1 MNTVNISIRAA
12 LLSLSLLAGGLAVA
26 APAQPTATALPEV
39 SITTDALTN
48 NVKGAIFNAVG
59 RKSPDI
65 MVANQ
70 DGVISLSGWARTG
83 ADVSTAMYV
92 TRQVDGVKQV
102 HNDGVKL
109 WSTRTYDY

>member
-1 MNTVNISIRAA
+1 MNTVHISIRAA

-26 APAQPTATALPEV
+26 ATAQSTATALPEV
-39 SITTDALTN
+39 NITTDALAN
-48 NVKGAIFNAVG
+48 NVKSAIFNAVG

-65 MVANQ
+65 MVVNR

-92 TRQVDGVKQV
+92 ARQLDGVKQV
-102 HNDGVKL
+102 HNDGVRL
-109 WSTRTYDY
+109 WSTRMYDY

>member
-1 MNTVNISIRAA
+1 MNTVNISIRGA
-12 LLSLSLLAGGLAVA
+12 LLSLSLLVGGLAVA
-26 APAQPTATALPEV
+26 ATAQPTTALPEV
-39 SITTDALTN
+39 NVTADALTN
-48 NVKGAIFNAVG
+48 NVKSAIFNAVG

-65 MVANQ
+65 MVANR

-92 TRQVDGVKQV
+92 ARQLDGVKQV
-102 HNDGVKL
+102 HNDGVRL